1 MPDVHTKFDLSVTN
15 QKKLVTKFYSSY
27 VVIPP
32 LTKAITILTI
42 HALKNI
48 ETKIFPVSINAE
60 ISFPQNI
67 RYGSNVTL
75 TNVQSAKVPTFTDLT
90 ITVLKSYSLDQRL
103 SNFVVKWISHIN
115 TTWSFLAGIG
125 VIMVPF
131 LYKTYNKDKKI
142 RKIKSSK

>member
-1 MPDVHTKFDLSVTN
+1 M
-15 QKKLVTKFYSSY
+15 
-27 VVIPP
+27 
-32 LTKAITILTI
+32 TI

-67 RYGSNVTL
+67 TIYGSNVTL

-115 TTWSFLAGIG
+115 TTWSFLAGID

>member
-1 MPDVHTKFDLSVTN
+1 M
-15 QKKLVTKFYSSY
+15 
-27 VVIPP
+27 
-32 LTKAITILTI
+32 TKAITILTI

-67 RYGSNVTL
+67 TVYGSNVTL

-131 LYKTYNKDKKI
+131 LYKTYNKDKKK